1 MSGKEQ
7 GCNSGVEILIGFQ
20 KVKKWRKIVKQ
31 NWAGKENHCH
41 VRWLVDHIK
50 KNRGK
55 YLVGVFDQKN
65 AQ

>member
-20 KVKKWRKIVKQ
+20 KVKKRRKLSNKTEQARKIIVVF
-31 NWAGKENHCH
+31 GD
-41 VRWLVDHIK
+41 RSITL